1 MKKIK
6 APQPIATMPLCNTS
20 AIVISD
26 VDNYGETVK
35 YYISSVSNNDMV
47 EVHRA
52 KIYYRVR
59 DGVPYFNSVM
69 GRMLID
75 NFIKY

>member
-6 APQPIATMPLCNTS
+6 APQPIATMPLSNTS
-20 AIVISD
+20 VIVIYD
-26 VDNYGETVK
+26 IDDYGETVS
-35 YYISSVSNNDMV
+35 YYLAAANDDMV
-47 EVHRA
+47 KVHKA
-52 KIYYRVR
+52 KIYYHVR
-59 DGVPYFNSVM
+59 DNTPYFNSIC

>member
-1 MKKIK
+1 MKKMK
-6 APQPIATMPLCNTS
+6 APQPIAVTSLCNV
-20 AIVISD
+20 AAVVISD
-26 VDNYGETVK
+26 IDDYGE
-35 YYISSVSNNDMV
+35 SVSYYVSIVDNNDMV
-47 EVHRA
+47 EVHKA

-59 DGVPYFNSVM
+59 DNAPYFNSVQ